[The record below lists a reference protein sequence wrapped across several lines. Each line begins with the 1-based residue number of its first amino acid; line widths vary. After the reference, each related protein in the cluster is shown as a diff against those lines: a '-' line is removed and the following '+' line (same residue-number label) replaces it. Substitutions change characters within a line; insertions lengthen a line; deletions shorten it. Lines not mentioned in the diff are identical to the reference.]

1 MVPMSSDRRVAT
13 IAEIVALV
21 LFAAYLGTW
30 ISGRWE
36 LLVEPAVQNN
46 DARGVLF
53 PFHRYAPEGALA
65 GDPIADE
72 MLTHVT
78 PGVSFLY
85 RVLVPAF
92 GVLGAAKVVQA
103 LGFALIGLAGLILAR
118 THGIGAG
125 VLLVF
130 FFFHQG
136 YAVARI
142 ASGLPRAFAFP
153 CFALWIAG
161 ALCDRTGPRRFA
173 AVLAAFTYPSAM
185 ALLVVAEGVFEVLG
199 LRGLDRR
206 ALFRRASGYVAL
218 VAVCFV
224 LVLPFAVSEDPD
236 RGPIHTLEEA
246 RRDPAFGPAG
256 RLKVLPFP
264 DPVAAFGR
272 AVSSPLRPQGRLS
285 ALGEALAP
293 HQMILAAIGLAV
305 CGLVLWRR
313 WSPFPRAALAL
324 LVGAIVSY
332 GVARVLAFR
341 LYSPVR
347 FHDYGGQAAGL
358 ALVVS
363 CLGLVGYRQL
373 APERRRFARGVAASA
388 AIVWVWLLLGD
399 GVFSAGVVD
408 ARGSK
413 MLAFV
418 SELPKD
424 ALIASH
430 PMDGDGIPL
439 FAARAT
445 MGSYE
450 TLQPWFKGEWA
461 LQRRRTSRT
470 LGALYAKDC
479 EQVLAYAQ
487 GSGVTHFL
495 IAKRRYDGNVMREAR
510 SFEPFDS
517 HVRRLLTG
525 RSRRD
530 LFFRSPPPASI
541 VFEGEGFRIVEVR
554 KLSC

>member
-1 MVPMSSDRRVAT
+1 MSSDRRAAT
-13 IAEIVALV
+13 IAEIVVLAL
-21 LFAAYLGTW
+21 LAAYLGTW
-30 ISGRWE
+30 IDGRWE

-46 DARGVLF
+46 DARAVLF

-65 GDPIADE
+65 GDPIANE

-78 PGVSFLY
+78 PGIRFLY

-103 LGFALIGLAGLILAR
+103 LGFALIVLAGLILAR

-125 VLLVF
+125 ALLVF

-161 ALCDRTGPRRFA
+161 ALCDRAGPRRFA
-173 AVLAAFTYPSAM
+173 AVLAALTYPSAM
-185 ALLVVAEGVFEVLG
+185 ALLVAAEGVFEVLG

-224 LVLPFAVSEDPD
+224 LVLPFAVSGDPD
-236 RGPIHTLEEA
+236 RGSIHSIEEA
-246 RRDPAFGPAG
+246 RQDPAFGPAG

-272 AVSSPLRPQGRLS
+272 AVSSPLRFQGHIS
-285 ALGEALAP
+285 ALGEALIP
-293 HQMILAAIGLAV
+293 YSVWLAVIGLGV
-305 CGLVLWRR
+305 CGGFVWLR

-324 LVGAIVSY
+324 LVGAVVSY

-347 FHDYGGQAAGL
+347 FHDYGGQAVGL

-373 APERRRFARGVAASA
+373 APERRRLARGVAASA
-388 AIVWVWLLLGD
+388 TIAWVWLILGN
-399 GVFSAGVVD
+399 GLFSAAVVD

-418 SELPKD
+418 SGLPKD
-424 ALIASH
+424 ARIASH

-445 MGSYE
+445 MGTFE

-461 LQRRRTSRT
+461 RQRNRTRRT
-470 LGALYAKDC
+470 LGALYAEDC
-479 EQVLAYAQ
+479 EQVQAYAR

-495 IAKRRYDGNVMREAR
+495 IAKRRYAGDVMREAR
-510 SFEPFDS
+510 SFEPFTGYTG
-517 HVRRLLTG
+517 RLLVG
-525 RSRRD
+525 RKPRD
-530 LFFRSPPPASI
+530 LFFRAPPPGSI
-541 VFEGEGFRIVEVR
+541 VFDAEGFRIVEVS
-554 KLSC
+554 KLGC